1 MADVELSFAL
11 YKDAVYRL
19 ALSYTGNP
27 AHAEDI
33 CQNAF
38 LKLVERSHSVSQDK
52 VKAWLLRVTANLC
65 KDYLRSFW
73 VRNILPLEQ
82 EVEARETEKTGVWE
96 AVMDL
101 KPKERAVVYLYYY
114 EGYSTAQIGAML
126 GTTQTAVSTRLNRAR
141 NHLKTKLEGSI

>member
-1 MADVELSFAL
+1 MADVGRAFELH
-11 YKDAVYRL
+11 KDAVYRL

-27 AHAEDI
+27 VQAEDI
-33 CQNAF
+33 CQSAF
-38 LKLVERSHSVSQDK
+38 MKLVERSRSIPQEK

-82 EVEARETEKTGVWE
+82 DTQAKENEITDVWE
-96 AVMDL
+96 AVMEL

-114 EGYSTAQIGAML
+114 EGYSTAQIGTML

-141 NHLKTKLEGSI
+141 NHLKARLEESV